1 MLVQSNIYNYTVPV
15 FTQQQGSQNPF
26 DYYSDEEN
34 YGGYVYITLE
44 NIVYGFM
51 KGFTGDKTV
60 LGEVNRSDVLYW
72 AKKGIQQ
79 FNYEALKEVKAV
91 ELELG
96 DTLDII
102 LPPDYVE
109 YVRVSWVHPTTGALM
124 PMSRKEKLPLATSYL
139 QDHLANILFDNNGE
153 ILEGTTMFQEL
164 NDHPKN
170 PQTNS
175 IEVLGCGISCN
186 GCQYLNGGCLNTAYY
201 NLDTRKNFNGY
212 FNVDTRKGRM
222 HFTSQNATKVI
233 MLEYISDGL
242 EYSEESDIKI
252 NKMAEYA
259 LLNWINWNL
268 LNSRYGVQE
277 YIIQRAKKNYDT
289 AYRNTKIKLMRLRV
303 HELIHTINGRNRWFK

>member
-1 MLVQSNIYNYTVPV
+1 MASE
-15 FTQQQGSQNPF
+15 NPF
-26 DYYSDEEN
+26 EYYSAEEN
-34 YGGYVYITLE
+34 YGGYVYVTLE

-51 KGFTGDKTV
+51 QGFTGKNTV
-60 LGEVNRSDVLYW
+60 LGDIERSAVLYW
-72 AKKGIQQ
+72 AKKGLQQ
-79 FNYEALKEVKAV
+79 FSYEALKEVKAV

-109 YVRVSWVHPTTGALM
+109 YVRVSWVHPVTGALM
-124 PMSRKEKLPLATSYL
+124 PMSRNDKLPLATAYL
-139 QDHLANILFDNNGE
+139 QDHLANILFDDNGQ

-164 NDHPKN
+164 NDHPAN

-175 IEVLGCGISCN
+175 LSILGCGISCN
-186 GCQYLNGGCLNTAYY
+186 GCQFYNGGCLNHALYGI
-201 NLDTRKNFNGY
+201 DTSKNANGY
-212 FNVDTRKGRM
+212 FNIDTRKGRI

-252 NKMAEYA
+252 NKLAEYA
-259 LLNWINWNL
+259 LMNWINWNL
-268 LNSRYGVQE
+268 LNSKFGVQE

-289 AYRNTKIKLMRLRV
+289 AYRNAKIKLMKLRV